1 MIVEISSG
9 KGGFKLYLEHGQ
21 KKGREQHRDQL
32 DQRIAL
38 VGDLAVFELA
48 TSSGAGDG
56 YKYDHITLSFSEDH
70 VSDEV
75 LQLAV
80 TEFLAHALAAWPQA
94 ERHRIAFYAEAHRP
108 RITSY
113 LNSET
118 GATVVRLTHIHIGLG
133 KHDLATGK
141 AIAPLGFLGPQS
153 DNLKYLDAWQESF
166 NARHGLSSPKDNP
179 KIAPED
185 AVDMLARYTGHR
197 PDALG
202 SFNEQK
208 AAFELALQKGIIA
221 KNVTTWEGF
230 GQLLSAHGE
239 VTKMR
244 AGQFNECY
252 RIKLSGAPRAMRLQ
266 GVFFQRQFIE
276 RPTIEKIEIV
286 TRKAKV
292 AYLEQMQP
300 RKAQDY
306 LTQTLTEWHTLKARE
321 LRYLHTGSAFYKEVY
336 QPADAATRRHLLNDI
351 ERENHDLKS
360 SVTAHHRQIAAA
372 RNRVPRMPARNLDG
386 IQRRSKILLSD
397 HPGLDVRA
405 APAAESTRDRLRQ
418 ADGGGCGGYGGDL
431 VIRRDTST
439 VGTVQAGIDRQRDRV
454 VQPSSVL
461 ARMQS
466 DLLDRY
472 EQAADKERYAE
483 IRQHLDCAQL
493 LARLSHTHGLNV
505 ALYQVTAAKDG
516 TPRIQCGSRALSPSD
531 FLLKELGLPWREA
544 APILRTT
551 YEHQIGKLV
560 TPARAASTTNSL
572 WLEFKAAQLADKPA
586 IAAHLQA
593 FDAETAMLRNALAVR
608 LKQNST
614 TVLTGLSGASRKAT
628 QSLQKLSVATVKAE
642 FNDERRA
649 RRKTIQPLQAQ
660 AWRLFLHAL
669 AQAGHEEALAA
680 LRKLDDTARAAPAQS
695 ITGTIHLDDEDDKK
709 RRRARKADSA
719 LVLKALTYVIATNG
733 DITYSRHGHAVLRDE
748 GRHLAVLDPNDKEA
762 IEAALLLGRE
772 KFGARLALTGS
783 AEFQQLVVAVAVA
796 KGIPVK
802 FVDPQLEA
810 LRLRFV
816 DEKRQARAIQH
827 LPVQREELATVV
839 PDLPPQP
846 TAAEWIASQSK
857 TAVRPYANDGS
868 SVQYTVLYVAADGVV
883 VDHGR
888 GQLAIYPLPDGISM
902 QAGDKVVIGRDGRLG
917 LPATPDPSDKRAVE
931 R

>member
-9 KGGFKLYLEHGQ
+9 KGGYKRYLEHGQ
-21 KKGREQHRDQL
+21 KKGRDQHRDQL

-38 VGDLAVFELA
+38 AGDLDVFEVA
-48 TSSGAGDG
+48 TSAGDG
-56 YKYDHITLSFSEDH
+56 DGFKYDHITLSFSEDH

-80 TEFLAHALAAWPQA
+80 AEFREHALAAWPQ
-94 ERHRIAFYAEAHRP
+94 EDGHRIAFYAEAHRP
-108 RITSY
+108 RMTSY
-113 LNSET
+113 MNSET
-118 GATVVRLTHIHIGLG
+118 GIKVERLTHIHIGLG
-133 KHDLATGK
+133 KHDLVSGK
-141 AIAPLGFLGPQS
+141 SVAPLGFLGHPS
-153 DNLKYLDAWQESF
+153 DNLKYIDAWQETF

-185 AVDMLARYTGHR
+185 AVDILARYTGHR

-202 SFNEQK
+202 TFNEQK
-208 AAFELALQKGIIA
+208 SAFELTLQKEIVA
-221 KNVTTWEGF
+221 QNVTTWEGL
-230 GQLLSAHGE
+230 GKLLRAYGTVS
-239 VTKMR
+239 KMR
-244 AGQFNECY
+244 ADQFNECY
-252 RIKLSGAPRAMRLQ
+252 RIKLSGAHRAMRLQ

-276 RPTIEKIEIV
+276 RPTVEKIEIL
-286 TRKAKV
+286 TRKAKT

-300 RKAQDY
+300 RKAPEY
-306 LTQTLTEWHTLKARE
+306 LAKTLTEWHSTKARE
-321 LRYLHTGSAFYKEVY
+321 LRYLHTGSAFFKDVY
-336 QPADAATRRHLLNDI
+336 LPADIPTRIEILNKL
-351 ERENHDLKS
+351 ERQAHD
-360 SVTAHHRQIAAA
+360 
-372 RNRVPRMPARNLDG
+372 VPRSKHHPNRALTHSRNCVPGMPKRDMDA
-386 IQRRSKILLSD
+386 IQRRSEMLLCD
-397 HPGLDVRA
+397 DTGVDVRTSA
-405 APAAESTRDRLRQ
+405 GKESMGLGLRP
-418 ADGGGCGGYGGDL
+418 ADGGRRGRNGINRLGVNLTDQTCGL
-431 VIRRDTST
+431 T
-439 VGTVQAGIDRQRDRV
+439 
-454 VQPSSVL
+454 QPSSVL
-461 ARMQS
+461 ARVQA
-466 DLLDRY
+466 DLRERY
-472 EQAADKERYAE
+472 AQAADKEKYAE
-483 IRQHLDCAQL
+483 IRKNIDCTQL
-493 LARLSHTHGLNV
+493 LNRLSHSHGINT
-505 ALYQVTAAKDG
+505 ALYQVVTAKDG
-516 TPRIQCGSRALSPSD
+516 TPRIQCGSRAQSPSD

-544 APILRTT
+544 APILRAT
-551 YEHQIGKLV
+551 YEHQIGKRV
-560 TPARAASTTNSL
+560 TPARSAPTTNSL

-593 FDAETAMLRNALAVR
+593 FDAETGALRNALTAR

-614 TVLTGLSGASRKAT
+614 TALTGLSGASRKAT
-628 QSLQKLSVATVKAE
+628 QSLQKLAEATVKAE

-719 LVLKALTYVIATNG
+719 LVLKALMYVISANG

-772 KFGARLALTGS
+772 KFGATLALTGS
-783 AEFQQLVVAVAVA
+783 PEFQQRVVAVAVA

-816 DEKRQARAIQH
+816 DEKRQARAFQY
-827 LPVQREELATVV
+827 PPTQREELAPVV

-868 SVQYTVLYVAADGVV
+868 SVQYTVLYVAADGVAI
-883 VDHGR
+883 DHGR
-888 GQLAIYPLPDGISM
+888 GNTAIYPLPDGISV